1 MEWKNGKLHL
11 TIKGQPA
18 SMKNGRQIG
27 WKRSKKQP
35 WKTVPYLRKSDK
47 ALSYEQSIKRQIPIL
62 RRRINGPC
70 KIWVRVYYQTQK
82 PDLDCELI
90 FDALQDRV
98 YENDR
103 QLREKHLYHAID
115 KKNPRAE
122 IVIQPLEPELFQ

>member
-11 TIKGQPA
+11 TIKGQPV
-18 SMKNGRQIG
+18 SMKNSRQITYRFHKG
-27 WKRSKKQP
+27 RRIP
-35 WKTVPYLRKSDK
+35 RIIKSDK
-47 ALSYEQSIKRQIPIL
+47 ALAYAKSIERQVPIL

-70 KIWVRVYYQTQK
+70 KIWIRVFYETQK

-90 FDALQDRV
+90 FDALQDRL
-98 YENDR
+98 YDNDR

-122 IVIQPLEPELFQ
+122 IVIEPLEPELFT